1 MHLALDHRTRAA
13 AHACAGNTDRG
24 SVAESKSATSRSW
37 FHISCFLKTGL
48 MHLDLMYVTRLSCMP
63 PCMGSIGS
71 VHSPPG
77 RRVKTPHVGFHP
89 PAPNWSFRE
98 ERKPGQS
105 HSKGFLR
112 ASGAAPG
119 KLPDL
124 HRQWRRPGTPG
135 CADDGPAGC

>member
-1 MHLALDHRTRAA
+1 MVSHLLFLENGPYAS
-13 AHACAGNTDRG
+13 G
-24 SVAESKSATSRSW
+24 SDVCGPAELYTSLYGVYW
-37 FHISCFLKTGL
+37 ECT
-48 MHLDLMYVTRLSCMP
+48 LS
-63 PCMGSIGS
+63 
-71 VHSPPG
+71 PG